1 MNKYRP
7 KGMITIFLSLTG
19 AVLLSLLCTTI
30 ESARIQGCRAKAAA
44 ALDMGMFSVMGQFE
58 RELLERYDVFFLDGA
73 SGGTSYSKE
82 QINQELVDFM
92 EYNVY
97 PNKERL
103 LKGFDPFSLQMNGTE
118 VHGVCLATDE
128 NGAAFYQQAVGFMR
142 ENLPTE
148 ILSTL
153 LERMEDGK
161 RLEEAAELYKK
172 RDEQIERELKEL
184 EEQKQELE
192 KQQELERQQAQEAG
206 QELAQTE
213 TEEKPSIPV
222 SRNPLLVI
230 AKIKQQGLMKLV
242 LGDKAISEKKLP
254 SDSPSKR
261 RRNQGNLP
269 VEKKYSGLTSDL
281 IFQQYLFERFS
292 LFTDEK
298 KEGVLDYEL
307 EYILCGKGSD
317 KQNLKSVITRLM
329 LLREGANFLYLV
341 SDAASMEAAHAL
353 AAILVGSIPIPGLVT
368 VTAYALLLVWAY
380 GESLLDLRELFAGGK
395 IPILKN
401 SDSWRLDLM
410 LIPDLMQLLEG
421 TNGSSENGIS
431 YVGYLQ
437 ILYMLGN
444 RGRYPI
450 RALDMVEGYM
460 RGRTATSDFRAD
472 HAVCKIR
479 ASADYRIPSLFL
491 RIPAAFLKTGLITQE
506 YRAQGSF
513 AY

>member
-1 MNKYRP
+1 MNRYRQ

-19 AVLLSLLCTTI
+19 AILLSLLCTMI
-30 ESARIQGCRAKAAA
+30 ESARMQGCRAKAAA

-73 SGGTSYSKE
+73 SGGGSYSKE
-82 QINQELVDFM
+82 QMNQELADFM
-92 EYNVY
+92 KYNVY
-97 PNKERL
+97 PNTGRL
-103 LKGFDPFSLQMNGTE
+103 FKGFDPFSLQMNGTE
-118 VHGVCLATDE
+118 VNGVSLATDE
-128 NGAAFYQQAVGFMR
+128 NGEAFYQQAVGFVR

-148 ILSTL
+148 VLSTL

-172 RDEQIERELKEL
+172 RGEQIEKELKGL
-184 EEQKQELE
+184 EEQKKEMEKQQELE
-192 KQQELERQQAQEAG
+192 KQQAQAEG
-206 QELAQTE
+206 QEIVEPE
-213 TEEKPSIPV
+213 TEEKPSIPAA
-222 SRNPLLVI
+222 RNPLLVI
-230 AKIKQQGLMKLV
+230 AKIKRKGLMKLV
-242 LGDKAISEKKLP
+242 LGDQAVSEKKL
-254 SDSPSKR
+254 SADSPSKR

-269 VEKKYSGLTSDL
+269 VEKKYGGFMSDL

-292 LFTDEK
+292 MFTDEK
-298 KEGVLDYEL
+298 KEGALDYEL

-329 LLREGANFLYLV
+329 LLREGANFLYLA
-341 SDAASMEAAHAL
+341 SDAASMEAARAL
-353 AAILVGSIPIPGLVT
+353 AAVLVGVIPIPGLVT

-395 IPILKN
+395 VPVLK
-401 SDSWRLDLM
+401 SRESWRLDLM
-410 LIPDLMQLLEG
+410 SIPDLIQLLKG

-431 YVGYLQ
+431 YAGYLQ
-437 ILYMLGN
+437 ILYMLGS
-444 RGRYPI
+444 RGKYPM

-460 RGRTATSDFRAD
+460 RGRAPTVNFRAD
-472 HAVCKIR
+472 HAVCKIK

-491 RIPAAFLKTGLITQE
+491 RVPAAFLKTGLITQE
-506 YRAQGSF
+506 YHVQGSF